1 MSKAEIA
8 EEFHFVDRQADYYGN
23 GARYLNLIIYNQ
35 NKTYSLT
42 QLGETVFSQSLQQ
55 RQIELV
61 RIILSHEPFNIVMK
75 DYIEQG
81 TCPSSKRVQELI
93 KDCDLYKVSKDKDT
107 FKRRCSTVIRWINWI
122 LDRVDA

>member
-1 MSKAEIA
+1 MLMFTYENIFNFRK
-8 EEFHFVDRQADYYGN
+8 
-23 GARYLNLIIYNQ
+23 IIVYNK

-42 QLGETVFSQSLQQ
+42 QLGEKVFSQSLQQ